1 MHVPWGF
8 FTNRFYFV
16 SNHVIYSLSAC
27 NLINKIYAGSLSD
40 PVSQPMA
47 KKLGHKIY
55 PYLYWDL

>member
-40 PVSQPMA
+40 PVPQPMA
-47 KKLGHKIY
+47 KKK
-55 PYLYWDL
+55 WA